1 MTAARDLA
9 DRLLDAQ
16 VDYALAEL
24 KGERL
29 AELVAQ
35 FVDDGLAAGE
45 KIPLR
50 RVVDAPRLKT
60 IGKRLL
66 AQLGESALVDE
77 IAVAVADG
85 LYDMPAGEAS
95 TLGEVIER
103 EPVETLI
110 ARLLSLRT
118 LHERALDR
126 LTESPLVAVVASKF
140 VSQIL
145 ADLVAQNRARAE
157 RVPGMSSLLSI
168 GTSAANRV
176 RSPFDQMLGDAADKG
191 AQYALRRTNSAIRE
205 LLRDAPLQQAAM
217 ELWDLHAE
225 EPIGDLREY
234 LSRQELRD
242 LVLIVLEVLATARE
256 TEFAGAVVDACV
268 DVLLEHYGDSEITG
282 LITELGI
289 SRDDL
294 VHDALALAEPVLR
307 TAEAEGVLAAFIR
320 SRLEPFFHSP
330 TVLDLLGEAG

>member
-9 DRLLDAQ
+9 NRLLDAQ
-16 VDYALAEL
+16 VDYVLAEL

-29 AELVAQ
+29 TELVAQ
-35 FVDDGLAAGE
+35 FVDEALAAGE
-45 KIPLR
+45 TIPLE
-50 RVVDAPRLKT
+50 RVVDAQRMKV

-66 AQLGESALVDE
+66 VQLGESPLVDD
-77 IAVAVADG
+77 IAVALADG
-85 LYDMPAGEAS
+85 LYDMQASEAQ
-95 TLGEVIER
+95 TLGEVLER
-103 EPVETLI
+103 EPVEALV
-110 ARLLSLRT
+110 ARFLSLRT
-118 LHERALDR
+118 LHERTLDR

-140 VSQIL
+140 VAQIV

-176 RSPFDQMLGDAADKG
+176 RSPFDQLLGDAADKG
-191 AQYALRRTNSAIRE
+191 AQYALRRTNNAIRE

-242 LVLIVLEVLATARE
+242 VILIVLEVLATARS
-256 TEFAGAVVDACV
+256 TDFAGAVVDACV
-268 DVLLEHYGDSEITG
+268 DVLLEHYGARDVTG
-282 LITELGI
+282 LIAELGI
-289 SRDDL
+289 QRDDL
-294 VHDALALAEPVLR
+294 VEDAVALATPVLE
-307 TAEAEGVLAAFIR
+307 TAEAEGVLAALVR
-320 SRLEPFFHSP
+320 SRLGPFFFSP
-330 TVLDLLGEAG
+330 AVLDLLGEKK